1 MKMIT
6 ARLTTEELDRFLS
19 IAAFVDRISPGVK
32 KPVCT
37 TNFQMLDI
45 APDKNTYKDSVA
57 SLARPKIVPT
67 SKQLSIYEFVLLL
80 LIDVKEDQ
88 RELMY
93 LRHFPY
99 RSFRQLKRFYIGDSH
114 EKIRYQYH
122 RALVDACVQANKNLA
137 KYL

>member
-1 MKMIT
+1 MIT

-37 TNFQMLDI
+37 TNFQMLDV

-57 SLARPKIVPT
+57 SLARPKIIPT

-80 LIDVKEDQ
+80 LIDVKKDQ

>member
-1 MKMIT
+1 MIT

-37 TNFQMLDI
+37 TNFQMLDV

-122 RALVDACVQANKNLA
+122 RALVDACVQANKNLT

>member
-1 MKMIT
+1 MIT

-37 TNFQMLDI
+37 TNFQMLDV

-57 SLARPKIVPT
+57 SLARPKIIPT

>member
-1 MKMIT
+1 MIT

-32 KPVCT
+32 KPICT
-37 TNFQMLDI
+37 TNFQMLDV
-45 APDKNTYKDSVA
+45 APDKNSYKDSVA

>member
-1 MKMIT
+1 MIT
-6 ARLTTEELDRFLS
+6 ARLTTDELDRFLS

-45 APDKNTYKDSVA
+45 APDKNTYKDSVTT
-57 SLARPKIVPT
+57 LARPKIVPT

-80 LIDVKEDQ
+80 LIDVKKDQ

>member
-1 MKMIT
+1 MIT
-6 ARLTTEELDRFLS
+6 ARLTTDELDRFLS

-32 KPVCT
+32 KPICT
-37 TNFQMLDI
+37 TNFQMLDV
-45 APDKNTYKDSVA
+45 APDKNSYKDSVA

>member
-1 MKMIT
+1 MIT
-6 ARLTTEELDRFLS
+6 ARLTTDELDRFLS

-37 TNFQMLDI
+37 TNFQMLDV

-57 SLARPKIVPT
+57 SLARPKIIPT

-80 LIDVKEDQ
+80 LIDVKKDQ

>member
-1 MKMIT
+1 MIT

-37 TNFQMLDI
+37 TNFQMLDV
-45 APDKNTYKDSVA
+45 APDKNSYKDSVA
-57 SLARPKIVPT
+57 IAARPKIVPT

>member
-1 MKMIT
+1 MIT

-37 TNFQMLDI
+37 TNFQMLDV

-80 LIDVKEDQ
+80 LIDVKKDQ

>member
-1 MKMIT
+1 MIT
-6 ARLTTEELDRFLS
+6 ARLTTDELDRFLS

-37 TNFQMLDI
+37 TNFQMLDV
-45 APDKNTYKDSVA
+45 APDKNTYKDSVT
-57 SLARPKIVPT
+57 SLARLKIVPT

-80 LIDVKEDQ
+80 LIDVKKDQ

-122 RALVDACVQANKNLA
+122 RALVDACVQANKNLT

>member
-1 MKMIT
+1 MIT

-32 KPVCT
+32 KPICT
-37 TNFQMLDI
+37 TNFQMLDV

-57 SLARPKIVPT
+57 SPARPKIVPT

>member
-1 MKMIT
+1 MIT

-37 TNFQMLDI
+37 TNFQMLDV

-57 SLARPKIVPT
+57 SIARPKIVPT

>member
-1 MKMIT
+1 MIT
-6 ARLTTEELDRFLS
+6 ARLTTDELDRFLS

-37 TNFQMLDI
+37 TNFQMLDV

-80 LIDVKEDQ
+80 LIDVKKDQ

>member
-1 MKMIT
+1 MIT

-37 TNFQMLDI
+37 TNFQMLDV
-45 APDKNTYKDSVA
+45 APDKNSYKDSAA

>member
-1 MKMIT
+1 MIT

-19 IAAFVDRISPGVK
+19 IAAFVDRISPSVK

-37 TNFQMLDI
+37 TNFQMLDV

-122 RALVDACVQANKNLA
+122 RALVDACVQVNKNLA

>member
-1 MKMIT
+1 MIT
-6 ARLTTEELDRFLS
+6 VRLTTEELDRFLS

-37 TNFQMLDI
+37 TNFQMLDV
-45 APDKNTYKDSVA
+45 APDKNTCKDSVA
-57 SLARPKIVPT
+57 SFARPKIVPT

-122 RALVDACVQANKNLA
+122 RALVDACVQANKNLT

>member
-1 MKMIT
+1 MIT

-37 TNFQMLDI
+37 TNFQMLDV
-45 APDKNTYKDSVA
+45 APDKNTYKDSVT
-57 SLARPKIVPT
+57 SLARLKIVPT

-80 LIDVKEDQ
+80 LIDVKKDQ

>member
-1 MKMIT
+1 MIT
-6 ARLTTEELDRFLS
+6 VRLTTEELDRFLS

-37 TNFQMLDI
+37 TNFQMLDV

-114 EKIRYQYH
+114 EKIRYTYH

>member
-1 MKMIT
+1 MIT
-6 ARLTTEELDRFLS
+6 ARLTTDELDRFLS

-37 TNFQMLDI
+37 TNFQMLDV
-45 APDKNTYKDSVA
+45 APDKNTYKDSA
-57 SLARPKIVPT
+57 TSTARLKIVPT

-80 LIDVKEDQ
+80 LIDIKKDQ

-99 RSFRQLKRFYIGDSH
+99 RSFRQLKRFYIGNSH

-122 RALVDACVQANKNLA
+122 RALVDACVQANKNLT

>member
-1 MKMIT
+1 MIT

-37 TNFQMLDI
+37 TNFQMLDV
-45 APDKNTYKDSVA
+45 APDKNSYKDSVA
-57 SLARPKIVPT
+57 IVARPKIVPT

>member
-1 MKMIT
+1 MIT

-19 IAAFVDRISPGVK
+19 IAAFVDRISPSVK

-37 TNFQMLDI
+37 TNFQMLDV

-57 SLARPKIVPT
+57 SLARPKIIPT

-80 LIDVKEDQ
+80 LIDVKKDQ

>member
-1 MKMIT
+1 MIT

>member
-1 MKMIT
+1 MIT
-6 ARLTTEELDRFLS
+6 ARLTTDELDRFLS
-19 IAAFVDRISPGVK
+19 IAAFVDRISPGIK

-37 TNFQMLDI
+37 TNFQMLDV
-45 APDKNTYKDSVA
+45 APDKNTYKDSVT
-57 SLARPKIVPT
+57 SIARPKIVPT

>member
-1 MKMIT
+1 MIT

-19 IAAFVDRISPGVK
+19 IAAFVDRISPGIK

-37 TNFQMLDI
+37 TNFQMLDV

>member
-1 MKMIT
+1 MIT

-32 KPVCT
+32 KPLCT
-37 TNFQMLDI
+37 TNFQMLDV

-122 RALVDACVQANKNLA
+122 RALVDACVQANKNLS

>member
-1 MKMIT
+1 MIT

-37 TNFQMLDI
+37 TNFQMLDV

>member
-1 MKMIT
+1 MIT
-6 ARLTTEELDRFLS
+6 ARLTTDELDRFLS

-57 SLARPKIVPT
+57 SLARPKIVST

-122 RALVDACVQANKNLA
+122 RALVDACVQANKNLT

>member
-1 MKMIT
+1 MIT

-37 TNFQMLDI
+37 TNFQMLDV
-45 APDKNTYKDSVA
+45 APDKNSYKDSVA

-80 LIDVKEDQ
+80 LIDIKKEQ

-122 RALVDACVQANKNLA
+122 RALVDACVQANKNLT

>member
-1 MKMIT
+1 MIT

-32 KPVCT
+32 KPICT
-37 TNFQMLDI
+37 TNFQMLDV

-80 LIDVKEDQ
+80 LIDVKENQ

>member
-1 MKMIT
+1 MIT
-6 ARLTTEELDRFLS
+6 ARLTTDELDRFLS

-37 TNFQMLDI
+37 TNFRMLDV

>member
-1 MKMIT
+1 MIT
-6 ARLTTEELDRFLS
+6 ARLTTDELDRFLS

-37 TNFQMLDI
+37 TNFQMLDV
-45 APDKNTYKDSVA
+45 APDKNTYKDSVT

-80 LIDVKEDQ
+80 LIDVKKDQ

-122 RALVDACVQANKNLA
+122 RALVDACIQANKNLA

>member
-1 MKMIT
+1 MIT
-6 ARLTTEELDRFLS
+6 ARLTTDELDRFLS

-37 TNFQMLDI
+37 TNFQMLDV

-57 SLARPKIVPT
+57 SLARPKIIPT

>member
-1 MKMIT
+1 MIT

-19 IAAFVDRISPGVK
+19 IAAFVDRISPGLK
-32 KPVCT
+32 KPRCT
-37 TNFQMLDI
+37 TNFELLDVS
-45 APDKNTYKDSVA
+45 PDKNTYKDSAA
-57 SLARPKIVPT
+57 STARPRIIPT
-67 SKQLSIYEFVLLL
+67 SKQLSISEFVLLL
-80 LIDVKEDQ
+80 LIDIKKEQ

-122 RALVDACVQANKNLA
+122 RALVDACVQANKNLT

>member
-1 MKMIT
+1 MIT

-19 IAAFVDRISPGVK
+19 IAAFVDRITPGVK

-37 TNFQMLDI
+37 SNFQMLDI

-57 SLARPKIVPT
+57 SLARPKIIPT

>member
-1 MKMIT
+1 MIT

-32 KPVCT
+32 KPVCI
-37 TNFQMLDI
+37 TNFQMLDV

-57 SLARPKIVPT
+57 SFARPKIVPT

-122 RALVDACVQANKNLA
+122 RALVDACVQANKNLT